1 MDNLLQRTYGNIFE
15 PELIE
20 EIAKKGRI
28 KEVKKNDI
36 IITYN
41 KFIKSIPLVIEGSIK
56 VIREDYE
63 GHEIFLYHL
72 IGGDTC
78 AMSLTCCMQ
87 DKQSQIKAI
96 AETDAVLISIP
107 VQYMDEWFKYNSW
120 RKYILQSYSNRFDEL
135 LRAIDTLA
143 FKKMDERLMEYLLDI
158 KQTTGDFNIYK
169 THQEIARE
177 LNTSRVVVSRLLKM
191 LETEDKIEMHR
202 NRIEIL

>member
-1 MDNLLQRTYGNIFE
+1 MDDLLKNIYENILE
-15 PELIE
+15 PELIREIE
-20 EIAKKGRI
+20 ENGKIKKV
-28 KEVKKNDI
+28 EKNEI
-36 IITYN
+36 LITYN
-41 KFIKSIPLVIEGSIK
+41 KYIKMIPLVIEGSIK

-63 GHEIFLYHL
+63 GNEIFLYHL

-96 AETDAVLISIP
+96 AETNAIVCNIP
-107 VQYMDEWFKYNSW
+107 VRFMDEWFKYSSW
-120 RKYILQSYSNRFDEL
+120 KKYILQSYSNRFDEM

-158 KQTTGDFNIYK
+158 KQSTGDFNIYK

>member
-1 MDNLLQRTYGNIFE
+1 MDELFKNIFGNILE

-20 EIAKKGRI
+20 EIITKGQK
-28 KEVKKNDI
+28 KEVKKNDLLI
-36 IITYN
+36 DYN
-41 KFIKSIPLVIEGSIK
+41 KYIKSIPLVMEGSIK

-63 GHEIFLYHL
+63 GNEIFLYHL

-96 AETDAVLISIP
+96 AETDAIVYNIH
-107 VQYMDEWFKYNSW
+107 VRYMDEWFKYSSW
-120 RKYILQSYSNRFDEL
+120 KKFILQSYSTRFEET

-143 FKKMDERLMEYLLDI
+143 FKKLDERLMDYLLDI

-169 THQEIARE
+169 THQEIARD

-202 NRIEIL
+202 NRIEVL